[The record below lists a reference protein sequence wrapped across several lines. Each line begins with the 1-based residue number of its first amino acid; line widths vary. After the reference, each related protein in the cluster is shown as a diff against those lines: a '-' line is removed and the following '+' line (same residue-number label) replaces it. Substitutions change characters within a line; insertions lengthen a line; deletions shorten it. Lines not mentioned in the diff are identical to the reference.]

1 MNHELPPNVAAWRDR
16 GRYVN
21 VLGIEVFLVDWTD
34 GGAARD
40 SEEATL
46 ILHGFPTSS
55 SDWRHALPVF
65 GANRRVIL
73 FDFPGFGL
81 SGKPADYS
89 YSLVEQADIAELVLR
104 STDVRRA
111 HIIAHDMGTSVA
123 CELLARRERG
133 LLSFDAR
140 SLLLTN
146 GSVYPELARLTPSQ
160 KLLRSPAA
168 AFFNRLSSERVFRW
182 QMKKLFGPPVDDQEL
197 VDMWAQLQY
206 EGGKR
211 LLPRLIGYVD
221 DRYRFWHR
229 WIGALRRLDVP
240 TLALWGPLD
249 PVAVLA
255 IGERLARE
263 IPNAELRTLEGLGH
277 YPMLEDPKRFG
288 EAVAR
293 FLGEVG

>member
-16 GRYVN
+16 GRYIN
-21 VLGIEVFLVDWTD
+21 VLGIEVFIVDWTD

-81 SGKPADYS
+81 SGKPTDYS
-89 YSLVEQADIAELVLR
+89 YSLIEQADVAELVLR
-104 STDVRRA
+104 STGVRRA
-111 HIIAHDMGTSVA
+111 HVIAHDMGTSVA

-229 WIGALRRLDVP
+229 WIGALRRLDLP
-240 TLALWGPLD
+240 ALALWGPLD

-277 YPMLEDPKRFG
+277 YPMLEHPQRFG